1 MQWEGCSYLQST
13 FEPEESLAH
22 AQTKLAQYHRKR
34 RLLEIDVATVLC
46 EDPLRTGAVLT
57 LAMIGSL
64 VPMTTMTE
72 KGTDSVD

>member
-1 MQWEGCSYLQST
+1 MGSETVNS
-13 FEPEESLAH
+13 
-22 AQTKLAQYHRKR
+22 
-34 RLLEIDVATVLC
+34 DVATVLC
-46 EDPLRTGAVLT
+46 EDPLRTGAVMT